1 MFRAGEMAHRSS
13 TLTALAKDLSL
24 VPNAHISW
32 LQKIGHLH
40 AYAHSFTQAH
50 RYTSLKKINLKK
62 FNIHR
67 FIHSFVY
74 LGVSGPLR

>member
-13 TLTALAKDLSL
+13 ALTALAKDLSL

-40 AYAHSFTQAH
+40 AYAHSHLHTGTQIH
-50 RYTSLKKINLKK
+50 IIKKNQ
-62 FNIHR
+62 
-67 FIHSFVY
+67 S
-74 LGVSGPLR
+74 

>member
-13 TLTALAKDLSL
+13 VLTALAKDLSL
-24 VPNAHISW
+24 VPNANISW

-50 RYTSLKKINLKK
+50 RYTSLKKSILKNL
-62 FNIHR
+62 ISIGL
-67 FIHSFVY
+67 FIHLFILEY
-74 LGVSGPLR
+74 LGL